1 MIRAIAEF
9 FAMGALFAVLA
20 GFWLL
25 LEITK

>member
-1 MIRAIAEF
+1 MIRATIEF
-9 FAMGALFAVLA
+9 VAMGALFAVLA